1 MENVE
6 CLWDLEIQAKK
17 EMILSVSN
25 VTFTNTMCQ
34 ENRVD
39 ILVPGK
45 KEPLFTECGET
56 GESEKQIKLKK
67 NEVMF
72 GMLQV
77 HVKFF
82 SLKRGTFT
90 LNWDYK

>member
-1 MENVE
+1 M
-6 CLWDLEIQAKK
+6 
-17 EMILSVSN
+17 
-25 VTFTNTMCQ
+25 
-34 ENRVD
+34 
-39 ILVPGK
+39 PGK